1 MLEQMYSKIDDG
13 DLTLVSSDKKELK
26 CHKNILAAQSSY
38 FEGMFEFNQGKAG
51 QQNRVDVAVSADLLQ
66 AMLGF
71 MYTSKVEISSDK
83 LVDLLDMSVQF
94 MLPKLKHS
102 IELLL
107 GNNLSVDNFYDTYCI
122 AKAFECHVLKPLLF
136 KFGNQNLLQLRQ
148 KQILVK
154 LDLEDSTLI

>member
-1 MLEQMYSKIDDG
+1 
-13 DLTLVSSDKKELK
+13 
-26 CHKNILAAQSSY
+26 
-38 FEGMFEFNQGKAG
+38 
-51 QQNRVDVAVSADLLQ
+51 
-66 AMLGF
+66 
-71 MYTSKVEISSDK
+71 
-83 LVDLLDMSVQF
+83 

-122 AKAFECHVLKPLLF
+122 AKAFELFTLRSQLF
-136 KFGNQNLLQLRQ
+136 KFGNQNLMELRQ

>member
-1 MLEQMYSKIDDG
+1 MLEQMYNRIEDG
-13 DLTLVSSDKKELK
+13 DLTLVSSDKKELR
-26 CHKNILAAQSSY
+26 CHKDILAAQSSY
-38 FEGMFEFNQGKAG
+38 FEGMFEFNQSKAG
-51 QQNRVDVAVSADLLQ
+51 QQNKVDVAFPAELLR
-66 AMLGF
+66 AMLSF

-122 AKAFECHVLKPLLF
+122 AKAFECHALKPLLF